1 MRFILRNMWRRKA
14 RTFLTIFGIIV
25 GIFAL
30 TVLGGMTARMNQQ
43 VKGMK
48 AFITNK
54 ITVAPE
60 GGGLHARSS
69 GLGGGKFL
77 EASKVTDI
85 EKVPGVQGASPMIT
99 VQLKSAEGMSQP
111 QMMVGYQPLAGISMF
126 GDVKAAKGRELQPGD
141 KAKVFLG
148 STLAKDLNASV
159 GQPVTLKGKEFQVV
173 GIMDTT
179 LSATDTWAFVP
190 YDDAMGIFLAE
201 NPYFKAEGLAQQ
213 ISAFPKSGV
222 NIETLSSRIQSAVP
236 GIKTTSPAD
245 AEKQISTI
253 TTIFSA
259 IVLGIAFIALFVGG
273 LSVINTMIMSVSER
287 RREIGLK
294 KAIGAKTGTI
304 LAEYLGEASTI
315 GFVAG
320 AIGMGLGLLAIMGLN
335 KATHANNV
343 VIFTVTSTVILGPV
357 IFATLLATLAGLFP
371 ALRAA
376 RLNPVDALKE
386 E

>member
-1 MRFILRNMWRRKA
+1 MWRRKG

-43 VKGMK
+43 VSGMK
-48 AFITNK
+48 AFITDK

-60 GGGLHARSS
+60 SGGLHARSA
-69 GLGGGKFL
+69 GMGGGKFL
-77 EASKVTDI
+77 EASKVAEI
-85 EKVPGVQGASPMIT
+85 EKVPGVKGASPMIT
-99 VQLKSAEGMSQP
+99 VQLKASEGMSQP
-111 QMMVGYQPLAGISMF
+111 QMLVGYQPLEGTSMF
-126 GDVKAAKGRELQPGD
+126 GSVKAAKGRELQVGD
-141 KAKVFLG
+141 KGTVFLG
-148 STLAKDLNASV
+148 STLAEDLNAQV
-159 GQPVTLKGKEFQVV
+159 GQPVTLKGKDFQVV

-179 LSATDTWAFVP
+179 LGPTDTWAFVP
-190 YDDAMGIFLAE
+190 YDDAMQIFLAE

-213 ISAFPKSGV
+213 ISVFPKAGV
-222 NIETLSSRIQSAVP
+222 NIEALSTQVKEAVP
-236 GIKTTSPAD
+236 GIKTTSPKE
-245 AEKQISTI
+245 AEKMIANI

-259 IVLGIAFIALFVGG
+259 IILGIAFIALFVGG

-294 KAIGAKTGTI
+294 KAIGATTGTI
-304 LAEYLGEASTI
+304 LVEYLGEAALI
-315 GFVAG
+315 GLIAG
-320 AIGMGLGLLAIMGLN
+320 AVGVAFGLLAIGGLN
-335 KATHANNV
+335 RAMQANNV
-343 VIFTVTSTVILGPV
+343 VIFTVTVTVILGPV
-357 IFATLLATLAGLFP
+357 IFATLLATVAGLFP